1 MRVAASSSRGY
12 GAATVQS
19 PIWSFATFAA
29 LFAAVP
35 SCASGEPA
43 SGERFDAVGAGR
55 DWIGLWPELI
65 DPTAG
70 GSPLPDGAFPA
81 TPPSRAQLDTLR
93 EAERA
98 WRARDDERFATV
110 RARAITDPVTS
121 FWLARLLVRDLLIA
135 TDTAPA
141 STAALVTE
149 VPWRRPFD
157 GLVGIGS
164 AAAPC
169 VVLDLLRAAQAD
181 RRDIGARV
189 LAAMGPAA
197 LEVWRRVLAVGEA
210 RGRRAGVRAL
220 ALMAADDGVR
230 AALMSSLADPDP
242 GVRAEA
248 LRGLGRQGEAGG
260 ACLRDRLAVETDPFL
275 RVAIVEGL
283 GDQRDRAS
291 AEALVSALAAA
302 FEARD
307 NGVIGAARASL
318 MRMSGRREPGSLV
331 SWQQWVAGLPVR

>member
-1 MRVAASSSRGY
+1 MER
-12 GAATVQS
+12 
-19 PIWSFATFAA
+19 PDA
-29 LFAAVP
+29 LA
-35 SCASGEPA
+35 
-43 SGERFDAVGAGR
+43 AGR
-55 DWIGLWPELI
+55 VWVGLWPELL
-65 DPTAG
+65 DPGAS
-70 GSPLPDGAFPA
+70 GSPLPDGAFPVV
-81 TPPSRAQLDTLR
+81 PPSRAQLDTLR

-98 WRARDDERFATV
+98 WRAKDDERFAVV
-110 RARAITDPVTS
+110 RARAIADPVTS

-141 STAALVTE
+141 STAALVIE

-157 GLVGIGS
+157 ALVGVGS

-169 VVLDLLRAAQAD
+169 VVLDLLRATQAD

-189 LAAMGPAA
+189 LAAMGPPAVG
-197 LEVWRRVLAVGEA
+197 VWRRVLAVDDA

-230 AALMSSLADPDP
+230 AGLVSSLADPDP

-260 ACLRDRLAVETDPFL
+260 ACLRDRLAAETDPFL
-275 RVAIVEGL
+275 RIAILEGL

-302 FEARD
+302 LEARD
-307 NGVIGAARASL
+307 NGAIAAARASL
-318 MRMSGRREPGSLV
+318 MRLSGRREPGSLV
-331 SWQQWVAGLPVR
+331 SWQHWVARLPAR